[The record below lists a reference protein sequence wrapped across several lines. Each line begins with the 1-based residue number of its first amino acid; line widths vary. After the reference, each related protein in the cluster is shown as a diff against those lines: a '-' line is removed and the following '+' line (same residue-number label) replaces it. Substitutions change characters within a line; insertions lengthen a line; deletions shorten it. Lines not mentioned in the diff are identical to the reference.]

1 MNNIGT
7 TITPAMAT
15 YLIGLLYRNTRTSC
29 VSLALLGARVS
40 HDTLR
45 RVLYQKVPW
54 SRRLWDA
61 FAQGLVRRGGYLVL
75 DDTSW
80 ERFTRVADAV
90 SWVWSSSVGKPVW
103 GMQVVL
109 LLWTDGKWK
118 VPLGIRLWRK
128 GGPSKVELAIELL
141 RQARRRG
148 LQPAYI
154 LFDSWYAA
162 AQVLNLLAGWGWH
175 YVTRLKSNRL
185 LDQEPLRTKWPSR
198 YGQAQGQLRGVAHP
212 VLVVKDGRR
221 YWGTNV
227 LTLTPREIKAQYACR
242 QQIEETFR
250 LLKQEFGWGHCSCR
264 KQQAQW
270 AHLHLGVYALL
281 FTQQGAVARGQTMYA
296 FRRSLFLHAIP
307 QNPLA
312 LQEFAQA
319 A

>member
-7 TITPAMAT
+7 LLTPAMAT

-29 VSLALLGARVS
+29 VSLALLCAHVS

-45 RVLYQKVPW
+45 RVLYTKVPW
-54 SRRLWDA
+54 SRRLWDS
-61 FAQGLVRRGGYLVL
+61 FAQGLVQRGGYLVI
-75 DDTSW
+75 DDASW

-103 GMQVVL
+103 GRQVVL
-109 LLWTDGKWK
+109 LLWTDGRWK

-128 GGPSKVELAIELL
+128 GGPSKVEVAIELL

-154 LFDSWYAA
+154 LFDSWDAA
-162 AQVLNLLAGWGWH
+162 AQILTLLDGWGWQ

-185 LDQEPLRTKWPSR
+185 LDNKPLRTTWAHR
-198 YGQAQGQLRGVAHP
+198 YGQAQGRLRGVSHP
-212 VLVVKDGRR
+212 VLGVKDGRR

-227 LTLTPREIKAQYACR
+227 LTLTPREVKAQYAR
-242 QQIEETFR
+242 RHQIEETFR
-250 LLKQEFGWGHCSCR
+250 LLKQELGWGGCSCQ

-270 AHLHLGVYALL
+270 AHLHLGLYALV
-281 FTQQGAVARGQTMYA
+281 FTQQTAFARGQTIYA
-296 FRRSLFLHAIP
+296 FRQSLFLHSIP
-307 QNPLA
+307 QNPSA

>member
-1 MNNIGT
+1 
-7 TITPAMAT
+7 MAT

-29 VSLALLGARVS
+29 VSLALLCARVS

-45 RVLYQKVPW
+45 RVLSQQVPW
-54 SRRLWDA
+54 SRRLWDS
-61 FAQGLVRRGGYLVL
+61 FAQGLVQTGGYLVI

-80 ERFTRVADAV
+80 ERFTRVAEAV
-90 SWVWSSSVGKPVW
+90 SWVWSSSAGKPVW

-118 VPLGIRLWRK
+118 VPVGIRVWRK
-128 GGPSKVELAIELL
+128 GGPSKVELAIGLL

-148 LQPAYI
+148 LQPVYVLA
-154 LFDSWYAA
+154 DSWYAA
-162 AQVLNLLAGWGWH
+162 AQIFNLLDGWGWH
-175 YVTRLKSNRL
+175 YVMRLKSNRKFG
-185 LDQEPLRTKWPSR
+185 DHSLRTTWPHR
-198 YGQAQGQLRGVAHP
+198 YGHARGDLRGVAHP

-221 YWGTNV
+221 YWGTNDLL
-227 LTLTPREIKAQYACR
+227 LTAREVKAHYSHR

-250 LLKQEFGWGHCSCR
+250 LLKQEFGWGNCSCQ

-270 AHLHLGVYALL
+270 AHLHLGLYALL
-281 FTQQGAVARGQTMYA
+281 LTQQTPFAHGQTIYS
-296 FRRSLFLHAIP
+296 FRQSLFLRPIP
-307 QNPLA
+307 QNPSA